1 MHKLSFTNTSSLC
14 KCIDTSQCISYCVVN
29 FSALSVS
36 WKSEK
41 FALDVQAVDMQAVDM
56 QAVLSIFVL
65 TIIA

>member
-1 MHKLSFTNTSSLC
+1 MYCAENSQQVLRDSLV
-14 KCIDTSQCISYCVVN
+14 KISD
-29 FSALSVS
+29 LSVS

-41 FALDVQAVDMQAVDM
+41 FALDM